1 MEDECLFDKHCKA
14 ALRNL
19 HTAKTF
25 ALLQSERIV
34 ASCCTQAYKKLEEA
48 DQYSEIDLS
57 AVRELF
63 GDVRDAC
70 RSLDWQAVKD
80 CLAVVEGFIE
90 AAVQAHQRDHENGS
104 PAKSLSELQNILQ
117 LTSWEPPKGTL
128 PN

>member
-1 MEDECLFDKHCKA
+1 MENTCQFDDLCKA

-19 HTAKTF
+19 NTAKTF
-25 ALLQSERIV
+25 ALLRNDSLV
-34 ASCCTQAYKKLEEA
+34 SACCMQAYKKLEEA
-48 DQYSEIDLS
+48 DRYAEVDLN

-63 GDVRDAC
+63 TDVRDAC

-80 CLAVVEGFIE
+80 CIAVVEGFVE
-90 AAVQAHQRDHENGS
+90 AAAQAHQQSHENSG
-104 PAKSLSELQNILQ
+104 PAKSLSELQNLLQ